1 MMNQD
6 ARESLHR
13 FALAGDGLAA
23 AVCQATGLNRTEL
36 EALEHLEEDGPL
48 TQRQLADRLRLTSG
62 GTTLLVDR
70 LERGGFVTRRPHP
83 DDRRAVLLEL
93 NPSAGGRVSEALERY
108 HRTLMSAARR
118 LSPAE
123 RNAVCGFL
131 DAAAAAA
138 RETAAALQTEQPRRP
153 DRREPRTRAAIR
165 AR

>member
-1 MMNQD
+1 MNED

-13 FALAGDGLAA
+13 FAMAGDRLAA
-23 AVCQATGLNRTEL
+23 AVCQATGLNGTEL
-36 EALEHLEEDGPL
+36 EALEHLEQDGPL
-48 TQRQLADRLRLTSG
+48 TQRQLADRLLLTSG

-93 NPSAGGRVSEALERY
+93 NPSAGGPASEALERY
-108 HRTLMSAARR
+108 HRTVTSAARR
-118 LSPAE
+118 LSAAE
-123 RNAVCGFL
+123 RDAVCGFL

-138 RETAAALQTEQPRRP
+138 QETAAALQTGQRRRA
-153 DRREPRTRAAIR
+153 DRRERRSRAASG